1 MKKEYTAP
9 DAEIVSFKLKEEL
22 LEGSGDASLI
32 PGPPDD
38 DEP

>member
-1 MKKEYTAP
+1 MMKKEYTAP

-22 LEGSGDASLI
+22 LEGDADASLT

-38 DEP
+38 EP